1 MAVGKFSE
9 RLLSAVVPIDDVR
22 HIGGIF
28 ITPRLILDSVI
39 EMRTAERDV
48 GLICRCV

>member
-9 RLLSAVVPIDDVR
+9 RLLSAVVPIDVR
-22 HIGGIF
+22 HIGGIC
-28 ITPRLILDSVI
+28 ITPSLILDSVI